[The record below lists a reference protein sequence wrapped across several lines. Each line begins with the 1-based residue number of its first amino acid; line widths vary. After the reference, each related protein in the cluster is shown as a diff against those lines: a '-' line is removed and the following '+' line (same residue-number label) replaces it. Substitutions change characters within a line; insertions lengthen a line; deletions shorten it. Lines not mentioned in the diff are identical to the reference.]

1 MPTELQEAL
10 TAAGASALIQK
21 VIDPVLLE
29 YERRY
34 SPLVRAL
41 PDRKHTS
48 NVYYFNRRDALVQGG
63 TVVDGGARPVS
74 TSTYTQQFYTIV
86 NFQAVGAV
94 TGYAQ
99 EVTADLIG
107 NLRATE
113 IEGAARGLLWDIET
127 AIGWGNAASAAN
139 SPYPE
144 FDGMD
149 TIASITTGANQ
160 NAIDWNHAA
169 FSLGALDQLIDLV
182 ENNVAMPVETTNW
195 MFVMSPTADS
205 RLAQLL
211 TSQQRFT
218 GNAPTVEVAAG
229 LIVPTYRNVPI
240 IKSSFLAPRTS
251 VMGTVTTATATTGGT
266 LAAATYFYRV
276 GAVMARYGE
285 IQASVEVSQA
295 ATGSTS
301 VNTLSFSVPAGPDA
315 AQPLH
320 YKVYRSTA
328 TGTETL
334 LGYVTAAVALA
345 ADGVTPIMANQIV
358 DNGSQLIPQNSTGPT
373 QPAVTPATYVGT
385 NTGIKPLNSGDQ
397 NVYLI
402 SKDPNFVVRPHVRD
416 LEAVDLYPTT
426 SSPDALP
433 FAFVSDCTFAV
444 RAPRYLGALR
454 ATNAVLSS

>member
-21 VIDPVLLE
+21 DIDPVLLE

-41 PDRKHTS
+41 PDRKWTS

-74 TSTYTQQFYTIV
+74 ASTYTQQFYTIV

-107 NLRATE
+107 NLRAVE

-127 AIGWGNAASAAN
+127 AIDWGNAASSAGF

-144 FDGMD
+144 FDGLD
-149 TIASITTGANQ
+149 TIASITSGASQ
-160 NAIDWNHAA
+160 NAIDFNHATLT
-169 FSLGALDQLIDLV
+169 LGALDQLIDLV
-182 ENNVAMPVETTNW
+182 ETNSAAPVETSDW

-205 RLAQLL
+205 KLAQLL
-211 TSQQRFT
+211 TNQQRFT
-218 GNAPTVEVAAG
+218 GNAPTAEVAAG

-240 IKSSFLAPRTS
+240 IKSSFLAPRS
-251 VMGTVTTATATTGGT
+251 NVMGAVTTAANNSAGT

-276 GAVMARYGE
+276 SAVMGRYGE
-285 IQASVEVSQA
+285 IQASVEASQA
-295 ATGSTS
+295 VTGGTST
-301 VNTLSFSVPAGPDA
+301 VTLSFTVPTGPDGA
-315 AQPLH
+315 APLH

-328 TGTETL
+328 TGTESF
-334 LGYVTAAVALA
+334 LGYVAGAVAMGS
-345 ADGVTPIMANQIV
+345 DNVTPVLANQIV
-358 DNGSQLIPQNSTGPT
+358 DNGAQLIPQNSTGPT
-373 QPAVTPATYVGT
+373 QPTNTPAAYVGT
-385 NTGIKPLNSGDQ
+385 NAGLKPLNSGDQ
-397 NVYLI
+397 NIYLI
-402 SKDPNFVVRPHVRD
+402 SRDPNFVVRPHVRD
-416 LEAVDLYPTT
+416 LEMVDIYPTT
-426 SSPDALP
+426 SSPDSLP
-433 FAFVSDCTFAV
+433 FAYVSDCTFAV
-444 RAPRYLGALR
+444 RAPKYLGGLR
-454 ATNAVLSS
+454 TVNVVLS

>member
-21 VIDPVLLE
+21 IIDPVLLE

-48 NVYYFNRRDALVQGG
+48 NVYYFNRRDALVRGG
-63 TVVDGGARPVS
+63 TVVDGGAVPVS

-127 AIGWGNAASAAN
+127 AIGWGHAASSAGF

-144 FDGMD
+144 FDGFD
-149 TIASITTGANQ
+149 AIASITSGANQ
-160 NAIDWNHAA
+160 NAIDFNHGALT
-169 FSLGALDQLIDLV
+169 LGSLDQLIDLV
-182 ENNVAMPVETTNW
+182 ENNSAAPVETTNW

-205 RLAQLL
+205 RLSQLL
-211 TSQQRFT
+211 QANQRFT
-218 GNAPTVEVAAG
+218 GNEPSAEVAAG

-240 IKSSFLAPRTS
+240 IKSSFLAPRTN
-251 VMGTVTTATATTGGT
+251 VMGTVTSATSTTGGT
-266 LAAATYFYRV
+266 LAAATYWYRV

-301 VNTLSFSVPAGPDA
+301 VNTLSFSVPSGPEGA
-315 AQPLH
+315 LPLH
-320 YKVYRSTA
+320 YKVYR
-328 TGTETL
+328 GTSAGAETL
-334 LGYVTAAVALA
+334 LGYVAAAVALA
-345 ADGVTPIMANQIV
+345 TDGVTPILANQIV

-373 QPAVTPATYVGT
+373 QPAATPATYVGT
-385 NTGIKPLNSGDQ
+385 NTGLKPLSAGDQ
-397 NVYLI
+397 NIYLI
-402 SKDPNFVVRPHVRD
+402 SRDPNFVVRPHVRD
-416 LEAVDLYPTT
+416 LEAVDIYPTT
-426 SSPDALP
+426 SSPDSLP
-433 FAFVSDCTFAV
+433 FAMVSDTVLAV
-444 RAPRYLGALR
+444 RAPKYLGGLR
-454 ATNAVLSS
+454 QVNAVLV